1 MTTPTEVGKR
11 LNYIGVY
18 MLFPLK
24 ILMKE
29 RVLFTIIFV
38 VDIILTGIRML
49 DFL

>member
-11 LNYIGVY
+11 LNHIGVY

-24 ILMKE
+24 IVMKE
-29 RVLFTIIFV
+29 RLLFTFIFV

-49 DFL
+49 DVL